1 MAGRAFLYYA
11 ALFFGKGIRK
21 MPKIFKWEGKSSRG
35 SIVKGELTAETKE
48 EVQSYL
54 RKQRIIPRKIAEKSK
69 PLFGGMSLGA
79 TPIKNKDIV
88 IFTRQFAT
96 MIGAG
101 LPLIQAL
108 DILSKQTENKTFGT
122 VITDIK
128 TEVEG
133 GSTFADAL
141 KKYPKV
147 FNDLYSNMVAA
158 GEVGGILDTILVR
171 LAGYIEKAEALK
183 GKVKSA
189 MVYPIVVISIAVLVI
204 VIIMVFVVPTFGK
217 MFETLGGE
225 LPMPTQLIIDASD
238 FLSGIGGITILAV
251 VAGMIFGIKQFR
263 ATKKGEVIF
272 DRVLLKLPI
281 LGMVLRKVA
290 VAKFT
295 RTLGT
300 LISSGVNIL
309 EGLSITAKTA
319 GNKII
324 EKAIMEVRQAV
335 SEGKTIA
342 EPLADSNV
350 FPPMVTQMIAVGEST
365 GALDAMCEKI
375 ADFYDEEVDA
385 AVGALTAMLE
395 PMLMVFLGGTVG
407 FIVVAMYLPIFKL
420 ITLV

>member
-1 MAGRAFLYYA
+1 
-11 ALFFGKGIRK
+11 
-21 MPKIFKWEGKSSRG
+21 MPKVFKWEGKSTRG
-35 SIVKGELTAETKE
+35 NAVKGEVTAESKE
-48 EVQSYL
+48 EVRSYL
-54 RKQRIIPRKIAEKSK
+54 RKQRIAATRITEKSR
-69 PLFGGMSLGA
+69 PLFGGLGGGA
-79 TPIKNKDIV
+79 GSVKEKDLV

-108 DILSKQTENKTFGT
+108 DILAKQTENKGFANIIGK
-122 VITDIK
+122 IK
-128 TEVEG
+128 ADVEG

-141 KKYPKV
+141 RKYPKI
-147 FNDLYSNMVAA
+147 FSDLYSNMVAA

-171 LAGYIEKAEALK
+171 LAGYIEKAAALK
-183 GKVKSA
+183 SKVKSA
-189 MVYPIVVISIAVLVI
+189 MVYPIVVITVAVLVI

-225 LPMPTQLIIDASD
+225 LPAPTQFIIGMSD
-238 FLSGIGGITILAV
+238 FLGGTGGLSVLAGV
-251 VAGMIFGIKQFR
+251 IVFIVGVRQFR
-263 ATKKGEVIF
+263 ATRKGEILT
-272 DRVLLKLPI
+272 DRLLLNLPI
-281 LGMVLRKVA
+281 LGILLRKVA

-309 EGLSITAKTA
+309 EGLNITARTA

-324 EKAIMEVRQAV
+324 EMAVMDVRQSV

-342 EPLADSNV
+342 EPLTETKV

-385 AVGALTAMLE
+385 SVSALTSMLE

-420 ITLV
+420 ITLVG